1 MSAEAIATLALA
13 ETRPEVFWLD
23 QPERPEPSPCLDTDL
38 NVDLVVVG
46 GGFTG
51 LWTALTAIEADP
63 GRSIVVLE
71 ADTIAFGAS
80 GRNGGFCEAS
90 LTHGLENGVGH
101 WPAEVD
107 KLLHLGDGNLQGLL
121 DAIHR
126 HDIDCS
132 PEPTGAL
139 NVAVTPWQADSL
151 LDSASLHE
159 AHGMSVTLLDAAST
173 RSQVNSPT
181 YLGGAWHPDGVVMLD
196 PARLAWGLRR
206 AVESLGVRFFENTPA
221 RSIEAIGGS
230 GATGVRIRTDTG
242 AVTARR
248 AVVATNAFRPP
259 IRRIRRYVAPVYDH
273 VLVTEP
279 LSADQLSAIGW
290 SNRQGLSDMG
300 SQFHYYRLTAD
311 DRILWGG
318 WDALYHFGNRVG
330 PAVEHSPG
338 TSRMLA
344 THFFETLP
352 QLEGLSFTHRWS
364 GPIATTSRFTCA
376 WGTSHNGAVAWAAGY
391 TGLGVAA
398 SRFGARVALD
408 LVDGRATERTE
419 LEMVRR
425 SPFPFPPEPLRWPA
439 IQITRRAIQRSDQR
453 GGKRGPWLALL
464 DKFGI
469 GFDS

>member
-1 MSAEAIATLALA
+1 M
-13 ETRPEVFWLD
+13 
-23 QPERPEPSPCLDTDL
+23 
-38 NVDLVVVG
+38 G

-221 RSIEAIGGS
+221 RSIEAIGG
-230 GATGVRIRTDTG
+230 GGPTGVRIRTDAG

-344 THFFETLP
+344 THFFETFP

-364 GPIATTSRFTCA
+364 GPIATTSRLID
-376 WGTSHNGAVAWAAGY
+376 S
-391 TGLGVAA
+391 
-398 SRFGARVALD
+398 SRVAL
-408 LVDGRATERTE
+408 V
-419 LEMVRR
+419 R
-425 SPFPFPPEPLRWPA
+425 SPSTSSMVAPPNGPNSKWCAGRRFRSRPSRCAGRQSRSHAGPFSDPTSAAENADRGWPFWTSSESA
-439 IQITRRAIQRSDQR
+439 STA
-453 GGKRGPWLALL
+453 
-464 DKFGI
+464 DKT
-469 GFDS
+469 